1 MRADYA
7 TSDLISKVNADW
19 INAVLINRELDHGD
33 ADDEAAPGEP
43 VPQPG
48 PGKQIV
54 GAWPK
59 PMPKPMPPSA
69 KPTRIAR
76 PMVIPDPVARL
87 RRRRSVGRRV
97 GERLALAAAALVI
110 VWVGIRAAPE
120 AREATDPVAVRA
132 TDAAP
137 DPAAPIS
144 TTELRPGW
152 LLPEILY
159 GPAMAY
165 SPISAP
171 RPGR

>member
-7 TSDLISKVNADW
+7 TSDLISKVNSDW

-33 ADDEAAPGEP
+33 ADDDGAPASPRCSPARASKSSARGRSRAAIGEAAR
-43 VPQPG
+43 
-48 PGKQIV
+48 
-54 GAWPK
+54 
-59 PMPKPMPPSA
+59 
-69 KPTRIAR
+69 RIAR
-76 PMVIPDPVARL
+76 PIVILDPMARL
-87 RRRRSVGRRV
+87 HRRRSVARRV
-97 GERLALAAAALVI
+97 GERLALAVAALAI

-120 AREATDPVAVRA
+120 AREATDQVAAHA
-132 TDAAP
+132 TSAAP
-137 DPAAPIS
+137 DPVAPIS

-159 GPAMAY
+159 GPAMAS

>member
-33 ADDEAAPGEP
+33 ASDDGATGEP
-43 VPQPG
+43 APQPG
-48 PGKQIV
+48 PGIV

-59 PMPKPMPPSA
+59 PVSPSA

-76 PMVIPDPVARL
+76 PVVILDPLARL
-87 RRRRSVGRRV
+87 HRRRSVGRRV
-97 GERLALAAAALVI
+97 GERLALAVAALAI

-120 AREATDPVAVRA
+120 AREAPDQIAVHA
-132 TDAAP
+132 TSTAP
-137 DPAAPIS
+137 DPVAPIS

-159 GPAMAY
+159 GPAMAS
-165 SPISAP
+165 SPISVP

>member
-19 INAVLINRELDHGD
+19 INAVLINRELDHDDAGD
-33 ADDEAAPGEP
+33 DAAPGEP
-43 VPQPG
+43 APQPG
-48 PGKQIV
+48 PGRQIV

-59 PMPKPMPPSA
+59 SMPPSA
-69 KPTRIAR
+69 KPTRISR
-76 PMVIPDPVARL
+76 PVILDPVVRL
-87 RRRRSVGRRV
+87 HQHRSVARRV
-97 GERLALAAAALVI
+97 GERLALAAAALAI

-120 AREATDPVAVRA
+120 AREATDPVAVHA
-132 TDAAP
+132 TRAAP
-137 DPAAPIS
+137 DPVTPIS

-159 GPAMAY
+159 GPAMAS

-171 RPGR
+171 RPAR